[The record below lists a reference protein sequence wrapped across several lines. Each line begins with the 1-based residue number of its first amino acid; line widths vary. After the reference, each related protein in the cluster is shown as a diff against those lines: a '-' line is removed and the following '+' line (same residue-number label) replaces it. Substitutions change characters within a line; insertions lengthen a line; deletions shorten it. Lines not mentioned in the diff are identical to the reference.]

1 MFDTRDIQDI
11 NVMRIGEI
19 LRKSKYIKRTGGP
32 GNYKYWYRDKKTG
45 KVVEGKK
52 PENNNGGGEGEN
64 KKLKIVEEA
73 NGEGFSIETKEEG
86 KLVWSTRRGAE
97 IGLKIRLAAQSKGM
111 SLRDYLD
118 VSNKESNAKQLAEEK
133 KVDEEK
139 REQSDLGGFG
149 DNLSARD
156 KALAI
161 KILNKQKRF
170 DGGAVI
176 TVKEKIKELI
186 KNGELELKVREENKI
201 KDMPRRSYNRA
212 TNEEQA
218 RHALKQKEAGKVK
231 VYMVSGYDLGKTAYD
246 YAEYILSKK
255 G

>member
-1 MFDTRDIQDI
+1 MKKAQTWSLDAI
-11 NVMRIGEI
+11 VAIGI
-19 LRKSKYIKRTGGP
+19 FIVVIIGFFYIIDMSSKP
-32 GNYKYWYRDKKTG
+32 
-45 KVVEGKK
+45 
-52 PENNNGGGEGEN
+52 NNAEKLKDEGETIPDILISSETGEN
-64 KKLKIVEEA
+64 QSAIV
-73 NGEGFSIETKEEG
+73 
-86 KLVWSTRRGAE
+86 
-97 IGLKIRLAAQSKGM
+97 
-111 SLRDYLD
+111 
-118 VSNKESNAKQLAEEK
+118 EK